1 MRRALAVLLLVVV
14 CGGMATVALAQGA
27 AEIDNKRVVEL
38 TKLGLG
44 DDIIIAKFK
53 TSVCKFSLADEDLG
67 QLKKDGVSDK
77 VVAAMLEASVLTE
90 PKVTIDGKA
99 AAIHTF
105 GQAKTGGRLG
115 SMMTYGIKSV
125 KAKAYLQ
132 GQHAA
137 IKTMRSPLIEMELP
151 KGDNIENYMIV
162 KLDTKDDRR
171 EMEVASAG
179 GVVGGKSGIRAES
192 IMKTHSVPLG
202 GNKHKLVSDGDLKS
216 GDYIIYVVGSID
228 NIKGIYGKGYDFTV
242 D

>member
-1 MRRALAVLLLVVV
+1 MRKYQAILMLFAVLV
-14 CGGMATVALAQGA
+14 GFAISGSAQGGS
-27 AEIDNKRVVEL
+27 EIDNKRVVEL

-53 TSVCKFSLADEDLG
+53 TSVCKFGLSDEELA

-90 PKVTIDGKA
+90 PKVMIDGKP

-115 SMMTYGIKSV
+115 SALTYGIKSV

-132 GQHAA
+132 GPHAS
-137 IKTMRSPLIEMELP
+137 IKTARSPLIEMELP
-151 KGDNIENYMIV
+151 KGDTIENYMIV
-162 KLDTKDDRR
+162 KLDGKDDRR

-179 GVVGGKSGIRAES
+179 GMVGGKSGIRAES
-192 IMKTHSVPLG
+192 IIKTHSTPLG

-216 GDYIIYVVGSID
+216 GEYVVYIVGSID